1 MAGYNKWL
9 LTGME
14 GGRFERITH
23 RAIATAT
30 AAIANAAIAI
40 AAIAAGSSLATPY
53 VFLRRW
59 R

>member
-9 LTGME
+9 LAGME

-23 RAIATAT
+23 RAIAAAT

-40 AAIAAGSSLATPY
+40 AAIAAGASPATAY
-53 VFLRRW
+53 VFLRRQ